1 MVLERGFER
10 LVRVKEAVNILFK
23 RFKDLEM
30 PVEEVPI
37 TEAYGRI
44 AACEIRA
51 PIDVPP
57 FTRSAVDGYA
67 LRAEETFGA
76 SYHNPRRFRLLD
88 QDALLESPSGLPP
101 LTAIKVLTGQP
112 IPPSLNAVVM
122 LEAVERKDNV
132 IEVYEP
138 IPPLKNVSLTGEDVR
153 KGEVIL
159 RRGDIISPQ
168 LLGLLASCGLDT
180 ISVYKKIKILI
191 VSSGEELAKP
201 GSPIGKYMCYD
212 SSSYVIYGLALKN
225 YCVANI
231 YPKAPIRTSKQDVIE
246 ALNYGVENYDITI
259 FIGGSSIGSTDIIPH
274 VLAEKGDLLFHGV
287 AMKPGMPT
295 AALEVQGKP
304 VYCLPGP
311 PVAAFFSFIELV
323 KPLIEHIYRLR
334 PPQKPLIRALL
345 SRKIS
350 GEIGKRVYV
359 RVNLKCR
366 EEIIEAEPLTAGGSG
381 ILSSLCRAQGYIVLE
396 ENVDSL
402 SEGDVVEVHL
412 LEV

>member
-10 LVRVKEAVNILFK
+10 LVRVKEAVDILLR

-44 AACEIRA
+44 AACEVRA
-51 PIDVPP
+51 PIDVPS

-76 SYHNPRRFRLLD
+76 SHHNPRRFKLLD
-88 QDALLESPSGLPP
+88 QNVLLESSSELPP

-112 IPPSLNAVVM
+112 IPPPLNAVAM
-122 LEAVERKDNV
+122 LEAVERKGDI

-138 IPPLKNVSLTGEDVR
+138 IPPLKNVSLIGEDIK
-153 KGEVIL
+153 KGEVLL

-168 LLGLLASCGLDT
+168 LLGLLASCGFNT
-180 ISVYKKIKILI
+180 ISVYRKIKILI

-201 GSPIGKYMCYD
+201 GSPIGRYMCYD

-225 YCVANI
+225 YCIADI
-231 YPKAPIRTSKQDVIE
+231 YPKAPIKTSKEDILE

-259 FIGGSSIGSTDIIPH
+259 FIGGSSVGSTDIVPY
-274 VLAEKGDLLFHGV
+274 VLTEKGDLLFHGV
-287 AMKPGMPT
+287 AMKPGMPA

-323 KPLIEHIYRLR
+323 KPLIEHIYRLSLPPR
-334 PPQKPLIRALL
+334 PSIRAVL

-359 RVNLKCR
+359 RVNLKHHGDV
-366 EEIIEAEPLTAGGSG
+366 IEAEPLTAGGSG
-381 ILSSLCRAQGYIVLE
+381 ILSSLCKAQGYIVLD

-402 SEGDVVEVHL
+402 DKGDVVEVHL